1 MGSDGKTAHQYHPVS
16 PTLLGDSPEPSDP
29 LDLADAF
36 GSSAFPQAQ
45 APAPDASGVLL
56 ADAAPAT
63 PGVVVAEE
71 AAVSAPPAG
80 APDPVGGAA
89 AQAPVSSVPPDGI
102 DDIVMATADPTP
114 LSSPDSTPP
123 VESLADAEAAGQD
136 ALTPIPDTI
145 PVGDPLGVP
154 LLVGGADLDDSQ
166 ATLLAYDSPQ
176 GPHEVL
182 VATVTPEAEAKLLD
196 ALSSPRMVE
205 VQVEEE
211 VHGRL
216 AADTDGQIYEQLA
229 TVAKSVNHHAG
240 LGDDIPAHT
249 HANFATVAAQLDA
262 LTETGVDGADAQML
276 EHYRDHAQAIKASLD
291 NGGGKVPFVTPF
303 EQTSSTLVTRL
314 VPDPDSDPDSDAG
327 PTASVRPATRIAP
340 TLDSDGVAHWNGQ
353 DRNTATEGQE
363 YAIDLGDGYT
373 AVYRPHGAAGDLT
386 QTPMLSH
393 RGALEI
399 VAPAGPGHAADLVD
413 KLGNLH
419 LVNRPMTAPE
429 GEWSYLR
436 RQVWAQD
443 LEGNP
448 AISQALHAARDL
460 DDATEH
466 VLFAERAHQAMGL
479 DERGLQTFARS
490 LRLEAE
496 AQALPTKVTLLRDA
510 VASVTG
516 HASGA
521 ALAASPGYDPRPHH
535 TGRGWLRWNRFDV
548 AGDPAAVRGA
558 FGNRGL
564 QHTVGNGDLRTILH
578 SGVLASTERRAL
590 MGVAA
595 GIGSSETSDQN
606 SGGATSVF
614 LRVRDAPIHG
624 PALYWSDPSVLL
636 RRADA
641 YAYPDDNY
649 GATVRKAGYTRNPLE
664 MATFSTGLNNEVMI
678 RNGIDLLGAEA
689 PSLIR
694 CSGPGER
701 AEILALFKEKKIEK
715 LGGRT
720 VDEVVVY

>member
-1 MGSDGKTAHQYHPVS
+1 MGSDGKTAHQYHLVS
-16 PTLLGDSPEPSDP
+16 PTLLGDPPEPSDP
-29 LDLADAF
+29 LDPADAL
-36 GSSAFPQAQ
+36 GSPAFSQSQ
-45 APAPDASGVLL
+45 APAPDA
-56 ADAAPAT
+56 T
-63 PGVVVAEE
+63 GVVAAEE
-71 AAVSAPPAG
+71 IGVSAPPAG
-80 APDPVGGAA
+80 APDPAGGADT
-89 AQAPVSSVPPDGI
+89 QAPMPSVPPDGI
-102 DDIVMATADPTP
+102 DDTVMATADPAP
-114 LSSPDSTPP
+114 PSPPDSTPP
-123 VESLADAEAAGQD
+123 VESPADAEAAGQD

-145 PVGDPLGVP
+145 PAGDPLGVP

-176 GPHEVL
+176 GPREML

-196 ALSSPRMVE
+196 ALSPPRMVE

-276 EHYRDHAQAIKASLD
+276 EHYRDHAQALKASLD

-314 VPDPDSDPDSDAG
+314 VPDPDSDAG

-340 TLDSDGVAHWNGQ
+340 TLDDEGVARWNGH
-353 DRNTATEGQE
+353 DRNTASEGQE

-373 AVYRPHGAAGDLT
+373 AVYRPHGAVGDLT
-386 QTPMLSH
+386 QVPALSQ
-393 RGALEI
+393 RGTLEI
-399 VAPAGPGHAADLVD
+399 AAPAGPGHAADLVD
-413 KLGNLH
+413 KLGDLH

-564 QHTVGNGDLRTILH
+564 QHTVGNGDLHTILH

-636 RRADA
+636 RRADV